1 MYRSIPISQNSWKSN
16 WRLLTFPPLL
26 LTVQSRLKCAL
37 KYIVFVVLG
46 SVLYQE
52 YFPKVPKMVFP
63 KLYSCN
69 RVKKFLE
76 LNNLKITSSIFW
88 NFKIASD
95 WPDLVLRYLKSV
107 NFKWSCI
114 LIILMSFEFKKVQQ
128 TSKMKIISSIS
139 ICMTIC
145 KIWCI
150 GWDPVHHGIS
160 SSISNLE

>member
-1 MYRSIPISQNSWKSN
+1 MHWRWKNSQTHSNFSFQFSKQTKPIPFITLQCIDPSPFPKTLEKSN

-52 YFPKVPKMVFP
+52 YFPKVPKIELDFP
-63 KLYSCN
+63 RLYSCN

-114 LIILMSFEFKKVQQ
+114 LII
-128 TSKMKIISSIS
+128 
-139 ICMTIC
+139 
-145 KIWCI
+145 
-150 GWDPVHHGIS
+150 
-160 SSISNLE
+160 